1 MPLDTDPTSDPISRV
16 SGRPVLVVVAHG
28 DDPALFIG
36 GTIRLLADSGCAV
49 HILRFTDD
57 ATDSHGLDA
66 AQTVVRNSREFEAAA
81 EILGATSTE
90 SLGFVSDTLGNVP
103 RLVLREA
110 AIRAIR
116 SVRPF
121 AVLTFDPYSVLFED
135 NQDHIRIAQEVDE
148 AFWTS
153 MFDKHHPEHAHE
165 GLALHGVAERW
176 YFGRRLLEPTDVVDI
191 SRVLDVKVAAAL
203 THVTMMDNLLHQLS
217 LMAHTAGIPT
227 VVLQQKLN
235 DRDVL
240 VEAMVR
246 RSSHEELRIVRFAG
260 FGDLFDELLGE
271 TA

>member
-1 MPLDTDPTSDPISRV
+1 MPIDTDPISRV

-36 GTIRLLADSGCAV
+36 GTVRLLTDSGCAV

-66 AQTVVRNSREFEAAA
+66 AQTVARNNREFEAAA
-81 EILGATSTE
+81 KILGATSTE
-90 SLGFVSDTLGNVP
+90 SLGFASDTLGDVP

-116 SVRPF
+116 SVRPY
-121 AVLTFDPYSVLFED
+121 AVLSFDPYSVLFED

-153 MFDKHHPEHAHE
+153 MFDKHHPEHQHE

-176 YFGRRLLEPTDVVDI
+176 YFRATPT
-191 SRVLDVKVAAAL
+191 
-203 THVTMMDNLLHQLS
+203 
-217 LMAHTAGIPT
+217 
-227 VVLQQKLN
+227 
-235 DRDVL
+235 
-240 VEAMVR
+240 
-246 RSSHEELRIVRFAG
+246 
-260 FGDLFDELLGE
+260 
-271 TA
+271 